1 MRAGNITPDLTTLW
15 KHNRTFLYICTFKKH
30 FRNHLAVIYT
40 HVCFL
45 QWRELRWKVTS
56 GSNWRINCS
65 VNFRLPIAE
74 HKWFYTTHYN
84 FLGAPALPRCR
95 PSLNE
100 LLIMSRINE
109 RAWLEL
115 MRRSRRAAGQT
126 RTGDVCF
133 LFLLRFRHQ
142 RHRPEHFSARLHQ
155 NTHWAFIIRSDA
167 VWISLSLR
175 RCLRRPRSLPSVA
188 VWFVDMIGGSDSVG
202 VNNVNTGVR
211 RGRLGDINTGF
222 LACGKQLKSWSCAD
236 VCEVTCCQLSFL
248 SGAASKHDVTWG
260 SASVSLCAQCTF
272 SRVIRP
278 KVCRIKSQHSLN
290 VRRR

>member
-15 KHNRTFLYICTFKKH
+15 KQNRTFLYICTFKKH

-45 QWRELRWKVTS
+45 QWVIFKSTWRELRWKVTS
-56 GSNWRINCS
+56 GSNWRLNCS

-74 HKWFYTTHYN
+74 HKWFYATHYN

-126 RTGDVCF
+126 RTGVFVFYSSCVSDIRESPSDCSSDGGLNTSLHVCIKT
-133 LFLLRFRHQ
+133 HT
-142 RHRPEHFSARLHQ
+142 EHL
-155 NTHWAFIIRSDA
+155 
-167 VWISLSLR
+167 
-175 RCLRRPRSLPSVA
+175 
-188 VWFVDMIGGSDSVG
+188 
-202 VNNVNTGVR
+202 
-211 RGRLGDINTGF
+211 
-222 LACGKQLKSWSCAD
+222 
-236 VCEVTCCQLSFL
+236 
-248 SGAASKHDVTWG
+248 
-260 SASVSLCAQCTF
+260 
-272 SRVIRP
+272 
-278 KVCRIKSQHSLN
+278 
-290 VRRR
+290 

>member
-15 KHNRTFLYICTFKKH
+15 NKIALFFTFVHLRNISDWLIID
-30 FRNHLAVIYT
+30 RNHLAVIYT

-100 LLIMSRINE
+100 LLIMSRVNE

-126 RTGDVCF
+126 RTGVFVFYSSCVSD
-133 LFLLRFRHQ
+133 
-142 RHRPEHFSARLHQ
+142 
-155 NTHWAFIIRSDA
+155 IRESPSDCSSDA
-167 VWISLSLR
+167 GLNTSLH
-175 RCLRRPRSLPSVA
+175 
-188 VWFVDMIGGSDSVG
+188 
-202 VNNVNTGVR
+202 
-211 RGRLGDINTGF
+211 
-222 LACGKQLKSWSCAD
+222 
-236 VCEVTCCQLSFL
+236 VC
-248 SGAASKHDVTWG
+248 
-260 SASVSLCAQCTF
+260 
-272 SRVIRP
+272 
-278 KVCRIKSQHSLN
+278 IKTHTEHL
-290 VRRR
+290 